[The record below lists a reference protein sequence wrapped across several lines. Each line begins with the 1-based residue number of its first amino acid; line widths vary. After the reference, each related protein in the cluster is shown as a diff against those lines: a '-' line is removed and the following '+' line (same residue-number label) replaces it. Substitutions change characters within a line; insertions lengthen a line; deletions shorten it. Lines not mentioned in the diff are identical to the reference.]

1 MRTIVSP
8 EQIIKKFND
17 YQQRYPQARL
27 TILTNQPMYSPGDT
41 IYFSTWFTKEDLSP
55 ISGQHVISF
64 ELRDESDVNRVA
76 IRFKVAD
83 GKAYNQ
89 LVLPATLTP
98 GIYVLVAYSDWMKN
112 FGESWYFQK
121 PIQIVRDRALAVQ
134 RKKYE
139 SISVSAEGGDW
150 IDGVKSKLALTGP
163 AGVTV
168 TISDNQQAV
177 ASVQLDSTGFGTCEF
192 TPRAGI
198 RYQVKSGSS
207 ITSLNL
213 PVNNDGISVVLRD
226 ANSGSFDLQL
236 PINSAHVTQSLLA
249 LIVSQGKILHQKIF
263 TVDDSRKTNLQ
274 FGEFTTSAF
283 HVLYIFNEKSELLS
297 ERIFLPMPSGQP
309 KLDVQL
315 PQSVNHR
322 QTNTVTIAM
331 KDEQG
336 NALHGNF
343 TLSIIQSKL
352 FPSNPVPNAFY
363 LSDLPEVMY
372 RLEAYGDPIKNS
384 INDFLIT
391 QKWNRLNWKDILQSN
406 YPTVNYPF
414 RTTLNM
420 KGEITARKE
429 GAVLPDSVQLV
440 MYLLSNTQ
448 GYETPVRKGKF
459 EIPYLNDFWGN
470 DRAFMGVGFGNQ
482 ILDSEF
488 SIKILN
494 DSLAFQNP
502 YRSNQL
508 NAPSAYG
515 LYASKKRIIDQS
527 YSAYEQRNSGKRS
540 EVLPN
545 DLFEDEYDGAD
556 YSVNVADYVVFPNM
570 KDLIHE
576 IIPFVKFRAKGNEP
590 TLRVMFRNSNGTRIY
605 DINPVFIIDGVMTR
619 STPYFINLNPADI
632 LTIKIINNPNKL
644 ARMGVFGKNGVIL
657 VTSKKGNLG
666 EPLLKENYI
675 DLVGLSENVLPS
687 TQKIRAAN
695 IPTTAST
702 LYWNPEATI
711 GESGKTEFTF
721 NSTDDIS
728 KMKIII
734 QGITSSG
741 KAIVVEK
748 EFEVVYHP

>member
-1 MRTIVSP
+1 
-8 EQIIKKFND
+8 
-17 YQQRYPQARL
+17 
-27 TILTNQPMYSPGDT
+27 
-41 IYFSTWFTKEDLSP
+41 
-55 ISGQHVISF
+55 
-64 ELRDESDVNRVA
+64 
-76 IRFKVAD
+76 
-83 GKAYNQ
+83 
-89 LVLPATLTP
+89 
-98 GIYVLVAYSDWMKN
+98 
-112 FGESWYFQK
+112 
-121 PIQIVRDRALAVQ
+121 
-134 RKKYE
+134 
-139 SISVSAEGGDW
+139 
-150 IDGVKSKLALTGP
+150 
-163 AGVTV
+163 
-168 TISDNQQAV
+168 
-177 ASVQLDSTGFGTCEF
+177 
-192 TPRAGI
+192 
-198 RYQVKSGSS
+198 
-207 ITSLNL
+207 
-213 PVNNDGISVVLRD
+213 
-226 ANSGSFDLQL
+226 
-236 PINSAHVTQSLLA
+236 
-249 LIVSQGKILHQKIF
+249 
-263 TVDDSRKTNLQ
+263 
-274 FGEFTTSAF
+274 
-283 HVLYIFNEKSELLS
+283 
-297 ERIFLPMPSGQP
+297 
-309 KLDVQL
+309 
-315 PQSVNHR
+315 
-322 QTNTVTIAM
+322 
-331 KDEQG
+331 
-336 NALHGNF
+336 
-343 TLSIIQSKL
+343 
-352 FPSNPVPNAFY
+352 
-363 LSDLPEVMY
+363 
-372 RLEAYGDPIKNS
+372 
-384 INDFLIT
+384 
-391 QKWNRLNWKDILQSN
+391 
-406 YPTVNYPF
+406 
-414 RTTLNM
+414 
-420 KGEITARKE
+420 
-429 GAVLPDSVQLV
+429 
-440 MYLLSNTQ
+440 
-448 GYETPVRKGKF
+448 
-459 EIPYLNDFWGN
+459 
-470 DRAFMGVGFGNQ
+470 VGFGNQ